1 MTNEKILE
9 CADYYITNK
18 ATLRETAMVF
28 GVSKSNLHKI
38 FNKILPVIDYNKY
51 EEYKKISAENKID
64 APIRAGAVS
73 RIVRK
78 LEQEGIPNDSI
89 IVHKESYM
97 IIKYNDDRKTISLE
111 WFGLRE
117 IDPDESVYTLVNLL
131 LKAYKLTD
139 RKILITKNKN
149 ILHYTL
155 LCHYL
160 FIDHEPDKNDSVYDI
175 LDKYIKNPTIKIYS
189 KLIMKYIENFAVI
202 VK

>member
-9 CADYYITNK
+9 CADYYINNK

-38 FNKILPVIDYNKY
+38 FNEKLPVIDYNKY

-64 APIRAGAVS
+64 APIRAGSVS

-78 LEQEGIPNDSI
+78 LERDGIPNDCI

-97 IIKYNDDRKTISLE
+97 IIKYNDDGKTISLE
-111 WFGLRE
+111 YFGLRE
-117 IDPDESVYTLVNLL
+117 VDPDTGVYTLVNLL

-139 RKILITKNKN
+139 RKILITKNKSV
-149 ILHYTL
+149 LHYRL

-160 FIDHEPDKNDSVYDI
+160 FLGNEPNENDSVYDI
-175 LDKYIKNPTIKIYS
+175 LDKYMKNQTLKMYS
-189 KLIMKYIENFAVI
+189 KLIMKYIENFAITVR
-202 VK
+202 